1 MYTFFQFPVRLLLY
15 KAASNFRLH
24 LHTDRNIVISRLISA
39 FCASWLSLQ
48 LLNKPFSA
56 KGESLMIKV
65 DSVQEINASNGVSPV
80 SEEEF
85 LRKMS
90 MPLAGKTMDLTLF
103 AVTRSLESIVGQ
115 IWNRHKLSR
124 VSRGKWTKLETLISR
139 FTDASV
145 FAISSGMIMW
155 AWIYYPST
163 LPRAYDKWIGGVAEV
178 DQRLIELLREF
189 RAANDVYG
197 PDAHPN
203 NILEGMCTDYSCPL
217 EWADPSKTIPAP
229 CELVHSGIGPSCSWH
244 AIVRFSRAFKIAVMT
259 YLPLQLLLKM
269 RNPSRKALLRAFREA
284 FRSSAFL
291 GAFVALF
298 WTGVCLARTR
308 LGPRIF
314 SPRIT
319 PSMWDQGLCIRAG
332 CLLCG
337 WSILIE
343 AARRRQEVAF
353 FVAPKAAATL
363 LPRRYDMKV
372 SPALPK
378 ITLLKAERN
387 LVHLARESCLLCKR
401 SYPFYVCPRQP
412 CQGQRHA
419 GASAP
424 SGAQLRH

>member
-1 MYTFFQFPVRLLLY
+1 MQ
-15 KAASNFRLH
+15 S
-24 LHTDRNIVISRLISA
+24 DRNIAISRLISA
-39 FCASWLSLQ
+39 FCAAWLSLQ
-48 LLNKPFSA
+48 LLNKPFGV
-56 KGESLMIKV
+56 KGESLKLKV
-65 DSVQEINASNGVSPV
+65 DSAQEINATNGVSPV

-85 LRKMS
+85 LKEMS
-90 MPLAGKTMDLTLF
+90 IPLAGKTIDLTLF

-115 IWNRHKLSR
+115 LWNRHKLSR
-124 VSRGKWTKLETLISR
+124 VSRGKWTKLETLISH

-163 LPRAYDKWIGGVAEV
+163 LPRAYDRWIGGVAQV
-178 DQRLIELLREF
+178 DQRLIEILREF
-189 RAANDVYG
+189 RTAIDVYG

-203 NILEGMCTDYSCPL
+203 NILEGMCTDYNCPL

-244 AIVRFSRAFKIAVMT
+244 AIVRFSRAFKIAIMT
-259 YLPLQLLLKM
+259 YLPLQLLLKI
-269 RNPSRKALLRAFREA
+269 RNPSRKALLRALREA

-308 LGPRIF
+308 LGPRLF

-363 LPRRYDMKV
+363 LPRRYDLKV
-372 SPALPK
+372 SPSFPK
-378 ITLLKAERN
+378 ITLFKAERIQ
-387 LVHLARESCLLCKR
+387 VYLAREGCLLCKR
-401 SYPFYVCPRQP
+401 SYPFYTCP
-412 CQGQRHA
+412 
-419 GASAP
+419 
-424 SGAQLRH
+424 

>member
-1 MYTFFQFPVRLLLY
+1 MYTLFQFPVRLVLH
-15 KAASNFRLH
+15 KAVSNSRLNMH
-24 LHTDRNIVISRLISA
+24 SDRNITISRLISA
-39 FCASWLSLQ
+39 FCAAWLSLQ
-48 LLNKPFSA
+48 LLNKPFGV
-56 KGESLMIKV
+56 KGEASKLEI
-65 DSVQEINASNGVSPV
+65 DSSQEINASYRVFQVPGEDFS
-80 SEEEF
+80 
-85 LRKMS
+85 RKMS
-90 MPLAGKTMDLTLF
+90 IPLAGKTIDLTLF

-115 IWNRHKLSR
+115 LWNRHKISR
-124 VSRGKWTKLETLISR
+124 VSRGKWTKLEMLISR

-163 LPRAYDKWIGGVAEV
+163 LPRAYDSWIRGIAEV

-197 PDAHPN
+197 PDAQTN
-203 NILEGMCTDYSCPL
+203 NILKGMCTDYRCPS
-217 EWADPSKTIPAP
+217 EWADLSKTIPAP

-244 AIVRFSRAFKIAVMT
+244 AIVRFSRAFKIAVIT
-259 YLPLQLLLKM
+259 YLPLQLLLKV

-291 GAFVALF
+291 GAFVSLF
-298 WTGVCLARTR
+298 WTGVCLTRTR
-308 LGPRIF
+308 LGPKIF

-343 AARRRQEVAF
+343 AAKKRQEVAF

-372 SPALPK
+372 SPSF
-378 ITLLKAERN
+378 LKN
-387 LVHLARESCLLCKR
+387 SIES
-401 SYPFYVCPRQP
+401 
-412 CQGQRHA
+412 
-419 GASAP
+419 
-424 SGAQLRH
+424 

>member
-1 MYTFFQFPVRLLLY
+1 MYTLFQFPVRLLLH
-15 KAASNFRLH
+15 KAASSFRLNMH
-24 LHTDRNIVISRLISA
+24 SDRNITISRVISA
-39 FCASWLSLQ
+39 FCAAWLSLQ
-48 LLNKPFSA
+48 LLNKPVGV
-56 KGESLMIKV
+56 KGEALKLKI
-65 DSVQEINASNGVSPV
+65 DSAQEINASNRVSQVPEKDF
-80 SEEEF
+80 S
-85 LRKMS
+85 RKLS
-90 MPLAGKTMDLTLF
+90 IPLAGKTIDLTLF

-115 IWNRHKLSR
+115 LWNRHKLSR
-124 VSRGKWTKLETLISR
+124 VSRGKWTKLEVLISR

-197 PDAHPN
+197 PDAHIN
-203 NILEGMCTDYSCPL
+203 KILKGMCTDYRCPS
-217 EWADPSKTIPAP
+217 EWADLSKTIPAP

-244 AIVRFSRAFKIAVMT
+244 AIVRFSRAFKIAVLT
-259 YLPLQLLLKM
+259 YLPLQLLLKI
-269 RNPSRKALLRAFREA
+269 RNPSRNALLRALREA

-291 GAFVALF
+291 GAFVSLF

-308 LGPRIF
+308 LGPKIF

-343 AARRRQEVAF
+343 ASKRRQEVAF

-372 SPALPK
+372 SPSFTK
-378 ITLLKAERN
+378 
-387 LVHLARESCLLCKR
+387 
-401 SYPFYVCPRQP
+401 
-412 CQGQRHA
+412 
-419 GASAP
+419 
-424 SGAQLRH
+424 

>member
-1 MYTFFQFPVRLLLY
+1 MQ
-15 KAASNFRLH
+15 S
-24 LHTDRNIVISRLISA
+24 DRNIAISRLISA
-39 FCASWLSLQ
+39 FCAAWLSLQ
-48 LLNKPFSA
+48 LLNKPFGV
-56 KGESLMIKV
+56 KGESLKLKV
-65 DSVQEINASNGVSPV
+65 DSAQEINATNGVSPV

-85 LRKMS
+85 LKEMS
-90 MPLAGKTMDLTLF
+90 IPLAGKTIDLTLF

-115 IWNRHKLSR
+115 LWNRHKLSR
-124 VSRGKWTKLETLISR
+124 VSRGKWTKLETLISH

-163 LPRAYDKWIGGVAEV
+163 LPRAYDRWIGGVAQV
-178 DQRLIELLREF
+178 DQRLIEILREF
-189 RAANDVYG
+189 RTAIDVYG
-197 PDAHPN
+197 PDARPN

-244 AIVRFSRAFKIAVMT
+244 AIVRFSRAFKIAIMT
-259 YLPLQLLLKM
+259 YLPLQLLLKI
-269 RNPSRKALLRAFREA
+269 RNPSRKALLRALREA

-308 LGPRIF
+308 LGPRLF

-363 LPRRYDMKV
+363 LPRRYDLKYIWREKAAFSASVAILFTFAHDNPAKV
-372 SPALPK
+372 RGMLGP
-378 ITLLKAERN
+378 LL
-387 LVHLARESCLLCKR
+387 H
-401 SYPFYVCPRQP
+401 Q
-412 CQGQRHA
+412 
-419 GASAP
+419 
-424 SGAQLRH
+424 

>member
-1 MYTFFQFPVRLLLY
+1 MH
-15 KAASNFRLH
+15 SG
-24 LHTDRNIVISRLISA
+24 RNIVISRLISA
-39 FCASWLSLQ
+39 FCAAWLSLQ
-48 LLNKPFSA
+48 LLNKPFGV
-56 KGESLMIKV
+56 KGEFLKLKV
-65 DSVQEINASNGVSPV
+65 DSVQEINATHEVFPV
-80 SEEEF
+80 YEEEF
-85 LRKMS
+85 LKKMS
-90 MPLAGKTMDLTLF
+90 VPLAGKTIDLTLF

-115 IWNRHKLSR
+115 LWNRHKLSR
-124 VSRGKWTKLETLISR
+124 VSRGKWTKLETLISH
-139 FTDASV
+139 FTDAFI

-189 RAANDVYG
+189 RKAIDVYG

-229 CELVHSGIGPSCSWH
+229 CELVHSGTGPSCFWH

-259 YLPLQLLLKM
+259 YLPLQLLLKC
-269 RNPSRKALLRAFREA
+269 RNPSRKALLWAFKEA

-308 LGPRIF
+308 LGPRLF
-314 SPRIT
+314 SSRIT

-343 AARRRQEVAF
+343 AARRRQEMAF

-372 SPALPK
+372 STSFSR
-378 ITLLKAERN
+378 INLLNAERI
-387 LVHLARESCLLCKR
+387 
-401 SYPFYVCPRQP
+401 
-412 CQGQRHA
+412 
-419 GASAP
+419 
-424 SGAQLRH
+424 

>member
-1 MYTFFQFPVRLLLY
+1 MYTLFQFPVRLLLH
-15 KAASNFRLH
+15 KAASNFKLNMH
-24 LHTDRNIVISRLISA
+24 SDKNITISRLISA
-39 FCASWLSLQ
+39 FCAAWLSLQ
-48 LLNKPFSA
+48 LLNKPVGV
-56 KGESLMIKV
+56 KGEALKPKI
-65 DSVQEINASNGVSPV
+65 DSAQEVNASNRVSQVP
-80 SEEEF
+80 EKEF
-85 LRKMS
+85 SRKKLS
-90 MPLAGKTMDLTLF
+90 MPLAGKTIDLTLF
-103 AVTRSLESIVGQ
+103 AVMRSLESIVGQ
-115 IWNRHKLSR
+115 LWNRHKLYR
-124 VSRGKWTKLETLISR
+124 VSRGKWSKLEVLISH

-178 DQRLIELLREF
+178 DQRLIDLLREF

-197 PDAHPN
+197 PDAHTN
-203 NILEGMCTDYSCPL
+203 NTLKGMCTDYRCPS
-217 EWADPSKTIPAP
+217 EWADLSKTIPAP

-244 AIVRFSRAFKIAVMT
+244 AIVRFSRAFKIAVIT
-259 YLPLQLLLKM
+259 YLPLQLLLKI

-291 GAFVALF
+291 GAFVSLF

-308 LGPRIF
+308 LGPKIF

-343 AARRRQEVAF
+343 ASKRRQEAAF

-372 SPALPK
+372 SPSFPK
-378 ITLLKAERN
+378 
-387 LVHLARESCLLCKR
+387 
-401 SYPFYVCPRQP
+401 
-412 CQGQRHA
+412 
-419 GASAP
+419 
-424 SGAQLRH
+424 

>member
-1 MYTFFQFPVRLLLY
+1 MYTLFQFPVRLVLH
-15 KAASNFRLH
+15 KAVSNSRLNMH
-24 LHTDRNIVISRLISA
+24 SDRNITISRLISA
-39 FCASWLSLQ
+39 FCAAWLSLQ
-48 LLNKPFSA
+48 LLNKPFGV
-56 KGESLMIKV
+56 KGEASKLKI
-65 DSVQEINASNGVSPV
+65 DSSQEINASYRVFQVP
-80 SEEEF
+80 EEDF
-85 LRKMS
+85 SRKMS
-90 MPLAGKTMDLTLF
+90 IPLAGKTIDLTLF

-115 IWNRHKLSR
+115 LWNRHKISR
-124 VSRGKWTKLETLISR
+124 VSRGKWTKLEMLISH

-163 LPRAYDKWIGGVAEV
+163 LPRAYDKWIGGIAEV

-197 PDAHPN
+197 PDAQTN
-203 NILEGMCTDYSCPL
+203 NILKSMCTDYRCPS
-217 EWADPSKTIPAP
+217 EWADLSKTIPAP

-244 AIVRFSRAFKIAVMT
+244 AIVRFSRAFKIAVIT
-259 YLPLQLLLKM
+259 YLPLQLLLKV

-291 GAFVALF
+291 GAFVSLF
-298 WTGVCLARTR
+298 WTGVCLTRTR
-308 LGPRIF
+308 LGPKIF

-337 WSILIE
+337 CSILIE
-343 AARRRQEVAF
+343 AAKRRQEVAF

-372 SPALPK
+372 SPSF
-378 ITLLKAERN
+378 LKK
-387 LVHLARESCLLCKR
+387 LH
-401 SYPFYVCPRQP
+401 
-412 CQGQRHA
+412 
-419 GASAP
+419 
-424 SGAQLRH
+424 

>member
-1 MYTFFQFPVRLLLY
+1 MYTLFQFPVRLLLH
-15 KAASNFRLH
+15 KAASNFKLNMH
-24 LHTDRNIVISRLISA
+24 SDKNITISRLISA
-39 FCASWLSLQ
+39 FCAAWLSLQ
-48 LLNKPFSA
+48 LLNKPVGV
-56 KGESLMIKV
+56 KGEALKPKI
-65 DSVQEINASNGVSPV
+65 DSAQEVNASNRVSQVPGK
-80 SEEEF
+80 EF
-85 LRKMS
+85 SRKKLS
-90 MPLAGKTMDLTLF
+90 MPLAGKTIDLTLF
-103 AVTRSLESIVGQ
+103 AVMRSLESIVGQ
-115 IWNRHKLSR
+115 LWNRHKLYR
-124 VSRGKWTKLETLISR
+124 VSRGKWSKLEVLISR

-178 DQRLIELLREF
+178 DQRLIDLLREF

-197 PDAHPN
+197 PDAHTN
-203 NILEGMCTDYSCPL
+203 NILKGMCTDYRCPS
-217 EWADPSKTIPAP
+217 EWADLSKTIPAP

-244 AIVRFSRAFKIAVMT
+244 AIVRFSRAFKIAVIT
-259 YLPLQLLLKM
+259 YLPLQLLLKI

-291 GAFVALF
+291 GAFVSLF

-308 LGPRIF
+308 LGPKIF

-343 AARRRQEVAF
+343 ASKRRQEVAF

-372 SPALPK
+372 SPSFPK
-378 ITLLKAERN
+378 
-387 LVHLARESCLLCKR
+387 
-401 SYPFYVCPRQP
+401 
-412 CQGQRHA
+412 
-419 GASAP
+419 
-424 SGAQLRH
+424 

>member
-1 MYTFFQFPVRLLLY
+1 MYTLFQFPVRLLLH
-15 KAASNFRLH
+15 KVASNFRLNMH
-24 LHTDRNIVISRLISA
+24 SDRNITISRLISA
-39 FCASWLSLQ
+39 FCAAWLSLQ
-48 LLNKPFSA
+48 LLNKPVGV
-56 KGESLMIKV
+56 KGEALKLKT
-65 DSVQEINASNGVSPV
+65 DSAQEINASSRVSQVPEKDL
-80 SEEEF
+80 S
-85 LRKMS
+85 RKLS
-90 MPLAGKTMDLTLF
+90 IPLAGKTIDLTLF

-115 IWNRHKLSR
+115 LWNRHKLSR
-124 VSRGKWTKLETLISR
+124 VSRGKWTKLEVLTSR

-163 LPRAYDKWIGGVAEV
+163 LPRAYDRWIGGVAEV

-189 RAANDVYG
+189 RAANYVYG
-197 PDAHPN
+197 PNAHTN
-203 NILEGMCTDYSCPL
+203 KTLKGMCTDYRCPS
-217 EWADPSKTIPAP
+217 EWADLSKTIPAP

-244 AIVRFSRAFKIAVMT
+244 AIVRFSRAFKIAVIT
-259 YLPLQLLLKM
+259 YLPLQLLLKI

-291 GAFVALF
+291 GAFVSLF

-308 LGPRIF
+308 LGPKIF

-319 PSMWDQGLCIRAG
+319 PSMWDQGLCIRVG

-343 AARRRQEVAF
+343 ASKRRQEVAF

-372 SPALPK
+372 SPSFPK
-378 ITLLKAERN
+378 
-387 LVHLARESCLLCKR
+387 
-401 SYPFYVCPRQP
+401 
-412 CQGQRHA
+412 
-419 GASAP
+419 
-424 SGAQLRH
+424 